1 MNIKQV
7 PAHRNNYGD
16 KRKYPV
22 KRIVMHWIVGELSA
36 ADATF
41 KNPSRKASA
50 HFGVGSNGEI
60 HQYVPEDMVAWHA
73 GPKVNFESI
82 GIEHAGGQLINGTRK
97 VPTQQCLD
105 ASAELVADLCKRYN
119 LPCNRDSIKLHKEYM
134 STTCPG
140 MLNVDYIISKANQ
153 IMGTGS
159 SKYELYKKGADVWLK
174 IGNTSHDGIAFIT
187 RRNTGDP
194 AREGTVFEAYIDART
209 NKADRKIIV
218 NADPITYEVSWAF
231 EIKTIDLRPATP
243 PPTDPE
249 KEQLEKDLAVEK
261 TKNAELIN
269 KLTQINSLSKL

>member
-22 KRIVMHWIVGELSA
+22 TKIVLHWIVGELSA

-41 KNPSRKASA
+41 QNPTRKASA
-50 HFGVGSNGEI
+50 HYGVGSDGAI
-60 HQYVPEDMVAWHA
+60 HQYVAENYVAWHA

-97 VPTQQCLD
+97 VPTQACID

-119 LPCNRDSIKLHKEYM
+119 LPCNRTHIKVHNEYM
-134 STTCPG
+134 ATTCPG
-140 MLNVDYIISKANQ
+140 TLNVDYIISKANQ
-153 IMGTGS
+153 IMGGTPS

-174 IGNTSHDGIAFIT
+174 IGNTNHDGIAFIT

-209 NKADRKIIV
+209 NKADRKIVV

-231 EIKTIDLRPATP
+231 EVKSIDLRPTTP
-243 PPTDPE
+243 PPTNPE
-249 KEQLEKDLAVEK
+249 
-261 TKNAELIN
+261 I
-269 KLTQINSLSKL
+269 